1 MPMDF
6 LDHYDQPPSDHHDDQ
21 PPPIVDDQT
30 TTDFLDNCFG
40 CAALPQPLAT
50 TQDWIM
56 RGGGGDEKA
65 FLKKTLKLQV
75 DIFVE
80 TT

>member
-6 LDHYDQPPSDHHDDQ
+6 LDHYDHYDQPPSDQPPSDQPPSDHD
-21 PPPIVDDQT
+21 
-30 TTDFLDNCFG
+30 DFLDSCFG